1 MASQKKQLVL
11 EQIVTFLKKN
21 LNFAIIKFDK
31 TKHTNLEALR
41 KELKKSGSNIK
52 VVKNS
57 IFEKAISKLSSEN
70 KDIKEFNTKISDL
83 KDSTAILGLGS
94 DWSKGLSA
102 FYNFIKKETT
112 LSFKLGI
119 LDSQVY
125 SPETLNQIAQ
135 LPSKEELLG
144 KIIGSLKSPIS
155 KTVYSLKFNT
165 NKLVYI
171 LKERAKQ
178 TN

>member
-1 MASQKKQLVL
+1 MASQKKQIILD
-11 EQIVTFLKKN
+11 QIVIFLKKN
-21 LNFAIIKFDK
+21 LNFTIIKFDK
-31 TKHTNLEALR
+31 TKHTSLETLR
-41 KELKKSGSNIK
+41 KELKKSGSNVK

-57 IFEKAISKLSSEN
+57 IFEKAILKLSGEN
-70 KDIKEFNTKISDL
+70 KDIKEFNSKISDL
-83 KDSTAILGLGS
+83 KDSTAIIGLGS

-119 LDSQVY
+119 LDSQIYTSEVL
-125 SPETLNQIAQ
+125 TKIAQ
-135 LPSKEELLG
+135 LPPKEELLG

-178 TN
+178 AN

>member
-1 MASQKKQLVL
+1 MASQKKQIILD
-11 EQIVTFLKKN
+11 QIVTFLKKN
-21 LNFAIIKFDK
+21 LNFTIIKFDK
-31 TKHTNLEALR
+31 TKHTSLETLR
-41 KELKKSGSNIK
+41 KELKKSGSNVK

-57 IFEKAISKLSSEN
+57 IFEKAILKLSGEN
-70 KDIKEFNTKISDL
+70 KDIKEFNSKISDL
-83 KDSTAILGLGS
+83 KDSTAIIGLGS

-119 LDSQVY
+119 LDSQIYTSEVL
-125 SPETLNQIAQ
+125 TKIAQ
-135 LPSKEELLG
+135 LPPKEELLG

-178 TN
+178 AN